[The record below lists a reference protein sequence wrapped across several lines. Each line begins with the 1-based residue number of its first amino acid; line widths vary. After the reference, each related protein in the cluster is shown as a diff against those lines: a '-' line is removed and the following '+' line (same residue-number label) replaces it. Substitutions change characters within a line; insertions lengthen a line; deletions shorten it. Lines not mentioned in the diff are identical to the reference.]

1 MEGQAE
7 EMKILNEF
15 LNSYL
20 RQFPEKRKVKAME
33 VLGELAGGI
42 IVVVVIAA
50 LALLCSEVGYYLVNG
65 ILDG

>member
-33 VLGELAGGI
+33 VPGELAGGI

-65 ILDG
+65 ILGG